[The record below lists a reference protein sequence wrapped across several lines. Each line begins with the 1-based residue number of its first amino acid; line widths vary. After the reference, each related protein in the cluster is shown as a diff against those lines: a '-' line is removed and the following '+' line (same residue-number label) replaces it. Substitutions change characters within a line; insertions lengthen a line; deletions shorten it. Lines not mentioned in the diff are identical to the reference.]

1 MQSKSTAAELFRS
14 AVSAGAFLEAE
25 QLLGSYHQE
34 VEASWSAATSDEERH
49 AISTDVNAVLEW
61 ARRAT
66 LSARS
71 HAQSKLIVLNR
82 ECAYTRGIRKNGLLD
97 LNA

>member
-1 MQSKSTAAELFRS
+1 MQSLPPMAELFRS

-25 QLLGSYHQE
+25 RLLGTYRHE
-34 VEASWSAATSDEERH
+34 VEASWKAATSASERR
-49 AISTDVNAVLEW
+49 AIESEVKALLEW
-61 ARRAT
+61 ARTTT

-71 HAQSKLIVLNR
+71 HAQSKLILLSR
-82 ECAYTRGIRKNGLLD
+82 ERAYTRGIRKKELFA